1 MKKMRAVLCTKYGE
15 PNVLKLTEVKKPI
28 PKENEILVKIHATAV
43 TASDCLLRGL
53 KVPGGHRFPMKQL
66 MKFGM
71 RVFIGFTKPRNPIL
85 GLVFSG
91 VIEETNNITNFKLGD
106 EVYGFT
112 GVSRG
117 TYAEYKCVSIKEVE
131 SGEIALKPKNASH
144 QEAVA
149 IVYGGVLAMHFM
161 RNANIKK
168 GQKVLIYG
176 ASGSNGTAAVQI
188 AKYHGAQV
196 TAVCSNKNFDLV
208 KSLGA
213 IKVIDYTS
221 KEAIN
226 KLEKYDFILDAVGK
240 NKTSRLKVASKTAL
254 TSNGSYASVDDGFL
268 KIKLSYLKKL
278 KTYFETGN
286 FKAIIDR
293 TYSLNDT
300 EKAHEY
306 VEEGHKKGNVII
318 NVV

>member
-1 MKKMRAVLCTKYGE
+1 MKKMKAVICTKYGE

-28 PKENEILVKIHATAV
+28 PKENEILVKIHSTAV

-53 KVPGGHRFPMKQL
+53 NVPGGHRFPIKQL

-71 RVFIGFTKPRNPIL
+71 RMFIGFTKPRNPIL

-91 VIEETNNITNFKLGD
+91 IIEEANNVSSFKLGD
-106 EVYGFT
+106 EVFGFT

-117 TYAEYKCVSIKEVE
+117 TYAEYKCVSIKEIE
-131 SGEIALKPKNASH
+131 SGQVALKPKNASH
-144 QEAVA
+144 QEATA
-149 IVYGGVLAMHFM
+149 IVYGGTLAIHFM

-176 ASGSNGTAAVQI
+176 ASGANGTIAVQI
-188 AKYHGAQV
+188 AKNYGAIV
-196 TAVCSNKNFDLV
+196 TAVCSNKYFELV

-213 IKVIDYTS
+213 NKVIDYTS
-221 KEAIN
+221 KEAID
-226 KLEKYDFILDAVGK
+226 KLEKYNFILDAVGN
-240 NKTSRLKVASKTAL
+240 NKTSRLKIASKTAL
-254 TSNGSYASVDDGFL
+254 TPNGSYASVDDGFL
-268 KIKLSYLKKL
+268 KIKPSYLEKL

>member
-1 MKKMRAVLCTKYGE
+1 MKKMKAIICTEYGE
-15 PNVLKLTEVKKPI
+15 PNVLKLTEVQKPI
-28 PKENEILVKIHATAV
+28 PKKNEVIVKIHSTAV
-43 TASDCLLRGL
+43 TASDCLIRGL
-53 KVPGGHRFPMKQL
+53 KIPGGHRFPMKQL

-91 VIEETNNITNFKLGD
+91 VIEKTNNVSNYKLGD

-117 TYAEYKCVSIKEVE
+117 TYAEYKCVSNKEII
-131 SGEIALKPKNASH
+131 SGQMALKPKNASH
-144 QEAVA
+144 QEATA
-149 IVYGGVLAMHFM
+149 IVYGGTLAIHFM

-176 ASGSNGTAAVQI
+176 ASGANGTVAVQI
-188 AKYHGAQV
+188 AQYHGAEV

-213 IKVIDYTS
+213 NKVIDYTS
-221 KEAIN
+221 KDAIN

-240 NKTSRLKVASKTAL
+240 NKTSSLKVASKTSL
-254 TSNGSYASVDDGFL
+254 TSNGIYASVDDGFL
-268 KIKLSYLKKL
+268 KIKPSYLQKL
-278 KTYFETGN
+278 NTYFETGN